1 MVIQILLIHLV
12 IIFRGMWILDMLKY
26 HYFGFRLDFEN
37 MYASFFKYLIHSEW
51 NLHKLN
57 GKWISKPAYLRVTS
71 I

>member
-37 MYASFFKYLIHSEW
+37 MYASFFKYLIHSE
-51 NLHKLN
+51 
-57 GKWISKPAYLRVTS
+57 
-71 I
+71 